1 MLRNPYPIIIN
12 FLVLVFFLLA
22 FLSAELKGKLILL
35 GIAAVLFGLP
45 AIVSLGWSV
54 AWIFYAAKV
63 IVGIG
68 CYLFIRKQGLL

>member
-35 GIAAVLFGLP
+35 GIVVLLFGLP
-45 AIVSLGWSV
+45 SIISFGSV
-54 AWIFYAAKV
+54 AWIVYAAKV
-63 IVGIG
+63 IFGLG
-68 CYLFIRKQGLL
+68 CYLFIRKQGFL